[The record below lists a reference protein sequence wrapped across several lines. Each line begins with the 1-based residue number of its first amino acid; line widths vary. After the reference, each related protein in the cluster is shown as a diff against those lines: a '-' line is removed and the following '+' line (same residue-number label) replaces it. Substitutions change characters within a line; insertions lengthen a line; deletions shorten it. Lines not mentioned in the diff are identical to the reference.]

1 MRTIVVILIVLFTA
15 SIAALAEL
23 GQDKSDS
30 RCERTN
36 KTNTKMGG
44 GCGFVCKVSPKQLSG
59 PVFPRA
65 LDTLARSTKKVA
77 SQTFAMIFQI
87 GPKANPI
94 PPVHDAIGAVRFI
107 ECRDSEETNSRYSF
121 DQ

>member
-44 GCGFVCKVSPKQLSG
+44 GCGFVCKDLVITTATGAAKASG
-59 PVFPRA
+59 FQYVCSR
-65 LDTLARSTKKVA
+65 RSNTPSAVRERH
-77 SQTFAMIFQI
+77 
-87 GPKANPI
+87 NPI
-94 PPVHDAIGAVRFI
+94 KR
-107 ECRDSEETNSRYSF
+107 
-121 DQ
+121 